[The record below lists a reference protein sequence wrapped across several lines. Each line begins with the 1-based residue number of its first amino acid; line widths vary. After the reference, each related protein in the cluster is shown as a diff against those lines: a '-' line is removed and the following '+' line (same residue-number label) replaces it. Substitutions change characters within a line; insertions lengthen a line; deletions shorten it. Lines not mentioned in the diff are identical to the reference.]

1 MGWSLAADLVMLAH
15 FSFAAFASLGG
26 LMVLL
31 KPRLAWLHLPVLIY
45 AIGIELVGWICPLT
59 PLEWNL
65 RARAGE
71 AGFEG
76 GFLERYLDPILYPAD
91 WDRLHIWLGIL
102 LLLFNLAVYSGVWI
116 RHVRR
121 PGSGMPTEPGGPP
134 PA

>member
-1 MGWSLAADLVMLAH
+1 VGWSLAADLVMLAH
-15 FSFAAFASLGG
+15 FAFAAFASLGG